1 MNINMR
7 LLAVLT
13 IIILAAT
20 MAYLE
25 HAYASDSFTVDMPP
39 TPSATC
45 EIKQWMVMV
54 DDKILLCSQDQYC
67 NVVCF

>member
-7 LLAVLT
+7 LLTILT

-20 MAYLE
+20 MIYLE
-25 HAYASDSFTVDMPP
+25 HAYASD
-39 TPSATC
+39 TC
-45 EIKQWMVMV
+45 EVKHWMVMV